1 MWIYHRPLSSYL
13 SLVFVWTR
21 KIPPRNEKNKKIYIY
36 MGLYPGGAYNRDEKS
51 VSDLMDL

>member
-21 KIPPRNEKNKKIYIY
+21 KIPPRNEKNKKKYIY